1 MGERKSCTEVF
12 KIGGGY
18 FGGLREDTLAEET
31 EGWVEAHHIPSR
43 EAITASKLYYENGGQ
58 LDDGNTPAILMDYD
72 DHRLTASCGNEES
85 ANEYRKKQTELI
97 NAGKF
102 LEAQKMDIDDLRR
115 NFGNKYDLFI
125 AQAVEHTKHLQKLG
139 YIDN

>member
-1 MGERKSCTEVF
+1 MTKKYNCIEIF
-12 KIGGGY
+12 KKGGGY
-18 FGGLREDTLAEET
+18 YGELREDVLAEEL

-43 EAITASKLYYENGGQ
+43 EAIESSSLYYKNGGK

-85 ANEYRKKQTELI
+85 ANEYRKKQAELI

-102 LEAQKMDIDDLRR
+102 MEALKMDISDIRR
-115 NFGNKYDLFI
+115 NFASKYDRFI
-125 AQAVEHTKHLQKLG
+125 DQAVEHTKNLQKLG
-139 YIDN
+139 FI

>member
-1 MGERKSCTEVF
+1 MSERQSCIEIFTT
-12 KIGGGY
+12 GGGY
-18 FGGLREDTLAEET
+18 YGGLRDDVIAEEL

-43 EAITASKLYYENGGQ
+43 EAIEASPLYYANGGK

-85 ANEYRKKQTELI
+85 ANNYRQKQADLI

-102 LEAQKMDIDDLRR
+102 LEAQKMDIDDIRR
-115 NFGNKYDLFI
+115 NFGKKYDHYI
-125 AQAVEHTKHLQKLG
+125 EQAVKHTKHLQEKG
-139 YIDN
+139 FI